1 MQNLSSGG
9 KSVAM
14 PPTRYR
20 YNPRSTTHGVFTGGN
35 KHEKNRRFISQLL
48 PRKRTGN
55 AGVSH
60 RREQDERIAG
70 IFEKQAQCGRLFHSR
85 RNAE

>member
-1 MQNLSSGG
+1 M
-9 KSVAM
+9 AT

-20 YNPRSTTHGVFTGGN
+20 YNPRSTTRGVFTGGN
-35 KHEKNRRFISQLL
+35 KHEENRRFISQLL
-48 PRKRTGN
+48 PRERTGN

-60 RREQDERIAG
+60 RREQDEEIAG
-70 IFEKQAQCGRLFHSR
+70 IFEKQTQCGRLFHCG

>member
-1 MQNLSSGG
+1 MKQDSIQTGLFNEEKNMADSG
-9 KSVAM
+9 
-14 PPTRYR
+14 RI
-20 YNPRSTTHGVFTGGN
+20 
-35 KHEKNRRFISQLL
+35 EKNRRFISQLL